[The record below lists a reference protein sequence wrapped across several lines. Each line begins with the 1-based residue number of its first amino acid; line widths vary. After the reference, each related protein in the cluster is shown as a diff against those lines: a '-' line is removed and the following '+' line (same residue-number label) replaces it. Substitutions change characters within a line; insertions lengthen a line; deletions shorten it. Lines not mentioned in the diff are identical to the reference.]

1 MSSPVAVQSLRQ
13 SLLTNRFKPVPVQTA
28 TKTPLGREWNVVARS
43 LTSSSLAE
51 WPHPSAL
58 STGVLCDDLIA
69 LDVDT
74 DDAKLAQWITHTALT
89 MLGGAPRRFRENSPR
104 CLLLYRPVEGQWK
117 SAAIHDAA
125 GRQVVELRGYGTQV
139 VVDGVHPSKVPYQW
153 SQDLR
158 AIRWDSLTQVSVA
171 QLEAFGDSVA
181 QHVGGTASRSRPAA
195 PAPVAQVEHKATKR
209 ERAYALQGLEY
220 EVSKLRATTSGRNNA
235 LNHAAFNMG
244 TCVGAGWITRKI
256 VEQALWDACAM
267 NGYRNKR
274 GDEVARKTLRSGLES
289 GIERPRDPLPDEDV
303 PDANFTVGGK
313 SPREALS
320 GAKAG
325 KRNVALQ
332 SLQAVQE
339 TPVSWLWPGWLPAG
353 MLTLLSGAG
362 GTGKST
368 LAFNF
373 AAAITTAG
381 SWPDGQTYHQ
391 AENVLIWSSEDDL
404 ARTIK
409 PRLMA
414 AGADLAKVHAIQGT
428 RDEFGEIL
436 PFDPSHDIDT
446 LREAAKRIGG
456 VALLIIDPI
465 VSAIAGDM
473 HKAND
478 VRRGLQPIVDFAAE
492 FHCAV
497 LGITH
502 FAKNTSGR
510 NATERVI
517 GSQAFAALARMVLVT
532 AKEEDSDQRV
542 FTRAKSNISVD
553 TGGIHYTIE
562 AVTLP
567 SALGVIETT
576 RAVWGAAVE
585 GNARSILASVEGEA
599 EYKPVNMVQ
608 AAAQF
613 LIQELQHGAV
623 YAKTLIERAEK
634 EHGWNEAILL
644 RARKRIGVQA
654 SKAGFKGA
662 WMWSLPL
669 GTHVTSQS
677 SPLLM

>member
-13 SLLTNRFKPVPVQTA
+13 SLLVNGFKPIPVQTG

-43 LTSSSLAE
+43 LTQAE

-69 LDVDT
+69 VDVDT

-153 SQDLR
+153 SHDLR

-195 PAPVAQVEHKATKR
+195 PAPVAPIEHKATKR
-209 ERAYALQGLEY
+209 ERAYAQQGLEY
-220 EVSKLRATTSGRNNA
+220 EVSKLRQTTSGRNNA

-289 GIERPRDPLPDEDV
+289 GIERPRDPLPDEAA
-303 PDANFTVGGK
+303 PEGNFTVGGK

-320 GAKAG
+320 GAPAG
-325 KRNVALQ
+325 KRNVVLQ
-332 SLQAVQE
+332 SLQAVKE
-339 TPVSWLWPGWLPAG
+339 APVAWLWPGWLPAG

-428 RDEFGEIL
+428 KDEYGEML

-446 LREAAKRIGG
+446 LREVAKRIGG

-478 VRRGLQPIVDFAAE
+478 VRRSLQPIVSFAEE

-542 FTRAKSNISVD
+542 FTRAKSNISID

-576 RAVWGAAVE
+576 RVVWGAALE
-585 GNARSILASVEGEA
+585 GNARSILASVEGDA
-599 EYKPVNMVQ
+599 EYKTVNRTEEAERFLLAELAKGPV
-608 AAAQF
+608 AAR
-613 LIQELQHGAV
+613 ELMDR
-623 YAKTLIERAEK
+623 AKQDFGMNERA
-634 EHGWNEAILL
+634 LQ
-644 RARKRIGVQA
+644 RARERLGIVA
-654 SKAGFKGA
+654 RKAGFHGV
-662 WMWSLPL
+662 WMWSYSAGFGKGAGSSL
-669 GTHVTSQS
+669 G
-677 SPLLM
+677 L

>member
-13 SLLTNRFKPVPVQTA
+13 SLLVNGFKPVPVQTGA
-28 TKTPLGREWNVVARS
+28 KTPLGREWNVVARS
-43 LTSSSLAE
+43 LTQAE

-58 STGVLCDDLIA
+58 STGILCDDLIA
-69 LDVDT
+69 LDIDT
-74 DDAKLAQWITHTALT
+74 EDSKLAQWITHTALT
-89 MLGGAPRRFRENSPR
+89 MLGVSPRRFRENSPR
-104 CLLLYRPVEGQWK
+104 CLLLYRPVEGKWA
-117 SAAIHDAA
+117 SAAIQDATEKKI
-125 GRQVVELRGYGTQV
+125 VELIGHGRQV
-139 VVDGVHPSKVPYQW
+139 VVDGLHPSKVPYQW
-153 SQDLR
+153 THDLR
-158 AIRWDSLTQVSVA
+158 AIRCDSLTQVSRA
-171 QLEAFGDSVA
+171 ALAEFADAVA
-181 QHVGGTASRSRPAA
+181 QHVGGAASRSRPAA
-195 PAPVAQVEHKATKR
+195 PAPVAQVDHKATKR
-209 ERAYALQGLEY
+209 ERAYAQQGLEY

-303 PDANFTVGGK
+303 PEANFTVGGK

-320 GAKAG
+320 SAPAG
-325 KRNVALQ
+325 KRNVVLQ
-332 SLQAVQE
+332 SLQAVKE
-339 TPVSWLWPGWLPAG
+339 APVAWLWPGWLPAG

-373 AAAITTAG
+373 AAAITIAG

-391 AENVLIWSSEDDL
+391 SENVLIWSSEDDL

-428 RDEFGEIL
+428 RDEFGDIL

-446 LREAAKRIGG
+446 LREVAKRMGG

-465 VSAIAGDM
+465 VSAVAGDM

-478 VRRGLQPIVDFAAE
+478 VRRSLQPIVFFAEE

-576 RAVWGAAVE
+576 RVVWGAAVE
-585 GNARSILASVEGEA
+585 GNARSILASVEDILPRE
-599 EYKPVNMVQ
+599 PVNLTQSAMLFLHGEL
-608 AAAQF
+608 AA
-613 LIQELQHGAV
+613 GAKPAREV
-623 YAKTLIERAEK
+623 ETRAKEMGISTKA
-634 EHGWNEAILL
+634 L
-644 RARKRIGVQA
+644 RSAREQLRVL
-654 SKAGFKGA
+654 SSRAGFRGHVL
-662 WMWSLPL
+662 WSLP
-669 GTHVTSQS
+669 GQQER
-677 SPLLM
+677 LM